1 MYDYSKSEKMMTLF
15 FHGRTTSLHPSF
27 FFFSFLVFKYLSIES
42 GVTVLMRIPVHD
54 EVEFNIT

>member
-1 MYDYSKSEKMMTLF
+1 MMTLF

-27 FFFSFLVFKYLSIES
+27 SFFSFFVFKYLSIES